1 MHDKFSRRQKR
12 ELFSNLKFEFSLI
25 GILCVTS
32 ELVVTGSTYIYCLQL
47 PTVRISQSFVQL
59 SIICSERENTLLT
72 KHCRSENTVK

>member
-1 MHDKFSRRQKR
+1 MINFQEDKNVNY
-12 ELFSNLKFEFSLI
+12 FSNLKFEFSLI